1 MLIRRATSADTQAIW
16 ALLEPVFAAGQ
27 TYAVPRDITRDA
39 ALDLWCNIPAATFVA
54 EYDGEVLGTFY
65 IKTNAQGGGAHVCNC
80 GYVTADHAQGRG
92 IARQMCERSQVEA
105 AALGYKAM
113 QFNLVLS
120 SNIGAVALW
129 HKLGFETIGVLPRAF
144 DHPQLGYVHAHVMY
158 KELGGAAAD
167 PSSE

>member
-1 MLIRRATSADTQAIW
+1 MLIRRATSADENAIW

-39 ALDLWCNIPAATFVA
+39 ALDLWCTAPAATFVA
-54 EYDGEVLGTFY
+54 EQDGAVLGTFY

-80 GYVTADHAQGRG
+80 GYVTDAQAQGRG
-92 IARQMCERSQVEA
+92 IARAMCIQSQVEA

-120 SNIGAVALW
+120 SNTGAVALW

-158 KELGGAAAD
+158 KELGDAVTGT
-167 PSSE
+167 SSE